1 MDHPVELY
9 YSTDHEWVRV
19 EGLDGTVG
27 VTDFA
32 QRELT
37 DIVAVELP
45 EEGTP
50 VSQGEPFGAIEAI
63 KAFSDLISP
72 ASGEVTSVNTDL
84 FDHPEWVNED
94 PYGQGWMIMI
104 RLSNPAEIDTLLS
117 SAQYEDEI
125 GEA

>member
-1 MDHPVELY
+1 VDHQVELY
-9 YSTDHEWVRV
+9 YSIDHEWIRV

-37 DIVAVELP
+37 DVVAVELP
-45 EEGTP
+45 EEGTT

-72 ASGEVTSVNTDL
+72 VSGTVTAVNTEL
-84 FDHPEWVNED
+84 LDHPEWVNED
-94 PYGQGWMIMI
+94 PYGHGWMIEI
-104 RLSNPAEIDTLLS
+104 RMSNLAEIDTLLS
-117 SAQYEDEI
+117 SQYEGEI

>member
-1 MDHPVELY
+1 MDHQVELY
-9 YSTDHEWVRV
+9 YSIDHEWIRV

-37 DIVAVELP
+37 DVVAVELP
-45 EEGTP
+45 EEGTT

-72 ASGEVTSVNTDL
+72 VSGTVTAVNTEL
-84 FDHPEWVNED
+84 LDHPEWVNED
-94 PYGQGWMIMI
+94 PYGHGWMIEI
-104 RLSNPAEIDTLLS
+104 RMSNLAEIDTLLS
-117 SAQYEDEI
+117 SQYEGEI